1 MSNSQLFIPNKITVG
16 YQQRQGTYSGK
27 LAYVIYTDNKGVL
40 RKETSWK
47 SWRDEKLGSNEYD
60 NKPLEGFVLNKK
72 AGGYS
77 SGWDHRQTY
86 CRIWDPR
93 GFEFEIT
100 VDNLL
105 FILQET
111 SCTKGKGLEGEFV
124 YGWSGKDIVLLPA
137 HCEEYKQSQKF
148 TTLQDGKVSTK
159 ELVPGCVYRTKRE
172 EQLTYLGKFKWF
184 EEWSNSF
191 SVTEQ
196 YVFTR
201 ITTNN
206 YNRFEKMSSLS
217 ALAEKITDEP
227 VSNYADLL
235 EEFSKSNH
243 SGEIISLSSYDKSIH
258 NFIKETDHKYKQ
270 RYIYSSQNPDEVL
283 DKKVSLYDTF
293 YLKEGENTY
302 RVYSIH
308 ANLKWDVNPNYNLY
322 YDAKVLGYSLT
333 STKVISLV
341 NGNIV
346 SKAKP
351 LIDEKL
357 YTQKELNN
365 MDFQDLRVKVKIK
378 GVEKIK
384 ELNR

>member
-159 ELVPGCVYRTKRE
+159 DLVPGCVYRTKRE

-184 EEWSNSF
+184 E
-191 SVTEQ
+191 
-196 YVFTR
+196 
-201 ITTNN
+201 
-206 YNRFEKMSSLS
+206 
-217 ALAEKITDEP
+217 
-227 VSNYADLL
+227 
-235 EEFSKSNH
+235 
-243 SGEIISLSSYDKSIH
+243 
-258 NFIKETDHKYKQ
+258 
-270 RYIYSSQNPDEVL
+270 
-283 DKKVSLYDTF
+283 
-293 YLKEGENTY
+293 
-302 RVYSIH
+302 
-308 ANLKWDVNPNYNLY
+308 
-322 YDAKVLGYSLT
+322 
-333 STKVISLV
+333 
-341 NGNIV
+341 
-346 SKAKP
+346 
-351 LIDEKL
+351 
-357 YTQKELNN
+357 
-365 MDFQDLRVKVKIK
+365 
-378 GVEKIK
+378 
-384 ELNR
+384 

>member
-16 YQQRQGTYSGK
+16 YQERHGTYSGK

-159 ELVPGCVYRTKRE
+159 DLVPGCVYRTKRE
-172 EQLTYLGKFKWF
+172 EKLTYLGKFKWF
-184 EEWSNSF
+184 EDYSS
-191 SVTEQ
+191 SVTISEQ

-201 ITTNN
+201 ETTNN
-206 YNRFEKMSSLS
+206 YLRFEKMSSLS

-235 EEFSKSNH
+235 EEFSNSNH
-243 SGEIISLSSYDKSIH
+243 SGQIIGLTSSDKSIQ
-258 NFIKETDHKYKQ
+258 NFVKENDYRYQQ
-270 RYIYSSQNPDEVL
+270 RYVYSNENLDEVL
-283 DKKVSLYDTF
+283 EKKVSLYDTF

-308 ANLKWDVNPNYNLY
+308 ANLKWEVLSNYTQY
-322 YDAKVLGYSLT
+322 YQAKVTGYSLT

-341 NGNIV
+341 DGNIV

-351 LIDEKL
+351 LTDDKL
-357 YTQKELNN
+357 YTQREINN
-365 MDFQDLRVKVKIK
+365 MDFQSLKVKVKIK
-378 GVEKIK
+378 GEEKVK
-384 ELNR
+384 ELRK